1 VFTEVYYENF
11 FSANYVK
18 IWWGGHPII
27 VHESKDVLS
36 GYFSESWKLWR
47 WRRDRLMSPDQK
59 ASRLSSFLSYLM
71 SHCDVSFLSMSGH
84 FPGCRQAARP
94 QWSYPI

>member
-18 IWWGGHPII
+18 IWWGGRPIV

-36 GYFSESWKLWR
+36 GYFPEN
-47 WRRDRLMSPDQK
+47 
-59 ASRLSSFLSYLM
+59 
-71 SHCDVSFLSMSGH
+71 
-84 FPGCRQAARP
+84 
-94 QWSYPI
+94 